1 MRIEAVGKPPGCKL
15 IRISAETSGAETASA
30 GAGNA
35 ETAEIANTGGA
46 DDRIVFIRIRGD
58 FFACPEE
65 RFDAVEEALAGTPV
79 SRLAECFDSL
89 IKLNNMETFGI
100 SGAAVAEVFNE
111 GAGAKGADSD
121 EQQPVA

>member
-15 IRISAETSGAETASA
+15 IRISAETS
-30 GAGNA
+30 
-35 ETAEIANTGGA
+35 